1 MMDSKIEGLHTTGST
16 ALGPALAISAGIIA
30 DSPMSEVILC
40 TDGEPNVGIG
50 SLSGSRRQGGA
61 EFYRRVNFDIVM
73 CNLYILSIIYPMTDV
88 LYYFVFSNDLFSND
102 FFKIANVH
110 TPLNIYL
117 HMSRDIRNGFLHM
130 RKQRRRSA
138 SR

>member
-16 ALGPALAISAGIIA
+16 ALGPALAISAGIVA

-61 EFYRRVNFDIVM
+61 DFYKRVKFDIVL
-73 CNLYILSIIYPMTDV
+73 CNLCL
-88 LYYFVFSNDLFSND
+88 
-102 FFKIANVH
+102 
-110 TPLNIYL
+110 
-117 HMSRDIRNGFLHM
+117 
-130 RKQRRRSA
+130 
-138 SR
+138 